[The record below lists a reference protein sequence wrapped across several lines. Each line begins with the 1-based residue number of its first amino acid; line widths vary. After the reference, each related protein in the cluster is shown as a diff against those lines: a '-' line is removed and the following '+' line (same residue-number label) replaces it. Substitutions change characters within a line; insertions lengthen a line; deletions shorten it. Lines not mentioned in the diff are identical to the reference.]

1 VYDGFDF
8 EMDRTK
14 SKKQLGFESLS
25 KPKHFFN
32 VRLSGVETTLKN
44 LKMKNLKKK
53 MKKTITKLSFVL
65 VTVVLTATSALAHF
79 GSKGPFGGGKVTCSV
94 TKKDTVY
101 IGTADGGVYAGTRKF
116 DAKANDTIITSWSA
130 KPVGLKSGKI
140 VALAH
145 TGKYAIAATADSGIF
160 RFSGYVGSDRYW
172 VKINKGLTSLDL
184 TTVIAL
190 DANTLLAGTTS
201 GKLFKSTDLGE
212 NWTEISNLSFAGTK
226 IVGIQQGKNRLFL
239 LTESKGVF
247 YSSNLGATWSDFN
260 DVSTQNLNGL
270 LSINY
275 LAEPDQLAV
284 FNESSLYV
292 LENADTVTK
301 LSYDVSPFNVKVK
314 KIIVDEIGSSGLFI
328 SERGVGDPISQ
339 KYDSY
344 NFNITDSLNINNG
357 FIHKDQFYI
366 CIENNGI
373 YRLDQSTTSWVATNT
388 GFNNIKTNAFA
399 TNNAKLI
406 YVANE
411 RGVYVTKNL
420 ATSYTK
426 INKGLTDSLHVNDL
440 AIFGSKAFAVT
451 ENAGVFVTDTAA
463 NVWTPFNKG
472 LTNMAI
478 EKVFASKGFVY
489 VICSTGNVY
498 ETNGTADWKLIQTGL
513 PAGSEPVSLA
523 FLGGKVYLAAH
534 GQGAFVKPE
543 GSGEWTDINKNLP
556 TDHLTSITALGTNV
570 YVGAHHGGVYV
581 SDIHNID
588 WKATAETSIDH
599 TEMLGL
605 DGDAIQALGNYGG
618 YVFASYKGGLLATS
632 DEGKTWERG
641 GNQFNLP
648 SFTDV
653 NKIGFAGERVFVT
666 TENNCIYSNALSE
679 VQLNVAFQEV
689 KAATCDNKA
698 GELSIAFTGGTAF
711 TAPAAPYKIKW
722 STGDTTLSVS
732 NLSVGNYWVEI
743 TDKNGA
749 ISKDSIQLFKEACAN
764 VSELELANTFQV
776 YPNPAKSNFTINS
789 SSAVNN
795 IHIYNE
801 LGMLVKAIENVN
813 GTNYE
818 VKTSFEKGVY
828 FIYATSEVGTYV
840 QKLIID

>member
-1 VYDGFDF
+1 
-8 EMDRTK
+8 
-14 SKKQLGFESLS
+14 
-25 KPKHFFN
+25 
-32 VRLSGVETTLKN
+32 
-44 LKMKNLKKK
+44 

-65 VTVVLTATSALAHF
+65 ASVALTTTTALAHF

-101 IGTADGGVYAGTRKF
+101 IGTADGGVYAATRKY
-116 DAKANDTIITSWSA
+116 DATAKDTIIASWSA

-172 VKINKGLTSLDL
+172 VKINKGLTEFTTTSVISLDS
-184 TTVIAL
+184 T
-190 DANTLLAGTTS
+190 TLLVGTKS
-201 GKLFKSTDLGE
+201 GKIFKSTDLGE
-212 NWTEISNLSFAGTK
+212 NWTEVINVPFAGSK
-226 IVGIQQGKNRLFL
+226 IVGIDASANRLFL
-239 LTESKGVF
+239 VSETKGVF
-247 YSSNLGATWSDFN
+247 YSENKGSTWTSLNDSNTLNIEGATSIAYNAQSDKLM
-260 DVSTQNLNGL
+260 VSNKNGLYILTSANTVTSASYTKVTFTGNVSNIIAGPAKDKWIVLSDQGIAIALPNYMTGVWYPANLNLPG
-270 LSINY
+270 N
-275 LAEPDQLAV
+275 AT
-284 FNESSLYV
+284 FNSAFILGKFLYTSL
-292 LENADTVTK
+292 DK
-301 LSYDVSPFNVKVK
+301 
-314 KIIVDEIGSSGLFI
+314 
-328 SERGVGDPISQ
+328 
-339 KYDSY
+339 
-344 NFNITDSLNINNG
+344 
-357 FIHKDQFYI
+357 
-366 CIENNGI
+366 NGI
-373 YRLDQSTTSWVATNT
+373 YRFDETNTTWVATNT
-388 GFNNIKTNAFA
+388 NFNNIKTNSFA

-463 NVWTPFNKG
+463 NVWSTFNKG

-489 VICSTGNVY
+489 VVCSTGNVY
-498 ETNGTADWKLIQTGL
+498 ETNGTADWKLIQAGL
-513 PAGSEPVSLA
+513 PAGIEPVSLA

-543 GSGEWTDINKNLP
+543 GSGEWKDINKNLP

-599 TEMLGL
+599 TTLLGL
-605 DGDAIQALGNYGG
+605 DGDAIQALSNYGG

-679 VQLNVAFQEV
+679 VPLNVAFQEV
-689 KAATCDNKA
+689 KAAACDNK
-698 GELSIAFTGGTAF
+698 GGQLSIAFTGGTSF
-711 TAPAAPYKIKW
+711 TSPTAPYKIKW
-722 STGDTTLSVS
+722 STGDTTNTILADLSK
-732 NLSVGNYWVEI
+732 GNYWVEI

-749 ISKDSIQLFKEACAN
+749 KSRDSIVLTKEACASI
-764 VSELELANTFQV
+764 SELTTETKFQV
-776 YPNPAKSNFTINS
+776 YPNPSNGNFTVNAS
-789 SSAVNN
+789 TLVNN
-795 IHIYNE
+795 IRIYNE
-801 LGMLVKAIENVN
+801 LGMLVKEIEKVN
-813 GTNYE
+813 ATQFE
-818 VKTSFEKGVY
+818 VNTAFEKGVY
-828 FIYATSEVGTYV
+828 FVYATSEVGTHV
-840 QKLIID
+840 QKLIVE

>member
-1 VYDGFDF
+1 
-8 EMDRTK
+8 
-14 SKKQLGFESLS
+14 
-25 KPKHFFN
+25 
-32 VRLSGVETTLKN
+32 
-44 LKMKNLKKK
+44 
-53 MKKTITKLSFVL
+53 MKKTITKLTFVL

-79 GSKGPFGGGKVTCSV
+79 GSKGPYGGGTVTSYV
-94 TKKDTVY
+94 VNKDTIYV
-101 IGTADGGVYAGTRKF
+101 GTANGGVYAATWTKG
-116 DAKANDTIITSWSA
+116 AVVANDSILSNWSA

-140 VALAH
+140 VSLAH

-172 VKINKGLTSLDL
+172 VKINQGLTDL
-184 TTVIAL
+184 NITSVIAL
-190 DANTLLAGTTS
+190 DANTLLAGTST
-201 GKLFKSTDLGE
+201 GKIFKSTDLGA
-212 NWTEISNLSFAGTK
+212 NWTEVTGLAFVGKKVAGIELAGSRVFVLAEGKGVYYSDNQGSNWTAINDVNTENIPGKASFSYNKSTDELMVANTSGVFKLSTAKSSTTANYSKVLAPTNAIINSISNNGGFWYIATNKGVQGSSSNQIFWMEMNDGLPADVNVNVVTLFKKSGIAGTENSGIFK
-226 IVGIQQGKNRLFL
+226 IVG
-239 LTESKGVF
+239 TV
-247 YSSNLGATWSDFN
+247 
-260 DVSTQNLNGL
+260 
-270 LSINY
+270 
-275 LAEPDQLAV
+275 P
-284 FNESSLYV
+284 YV
-292 LENADTVTK
+292 WGEA
-301 LSYDVSPFNVKVK
+301 
-314 KIIVDEIGSSGLFI
+314 
-328 SERGVGDPISQ
+328 
-339 KYDSY
+339 
-344 NFNITDSLNINNG
+344 
-357 FIHKDQFYI
+357 
-366 CIENNGI
+366 
-373 YRLDQSTTSWVATNT
+373 NT
-388 GFNNIKTNAFA
+388 GFNNIKTNSFA

-440 AIFGSKAFAVT
+440 VIFGSKAFAVT

-463 NVWTPFNKG
+463 NVWSTFNKG

-489 VICSTGNVY
+489 LICSTGNVY
-498 ETNGTADWKLIQTGL
+498 ETNGTADWKLIQAGL

-570 YVGAHHGGVYV
+570 YVSAHHGGVYV

-679 VQLNVAFQEV
+679 VPLTVAFSEV
-689 KAATCDNKA
+689 KKATCDNKA
-698 GELSIAFTGGTAF
+698 GELTIAFTGGT
-711 TAPAAPYKIKW
+711 APYKIKW
-722 STGDTTLSVS
+722 STGETTLSVS

-743 TDKNGA
+743 TDKIGA
-749 ISKDSIQLFKEACAN
+749 VSKDSIQLFKEACAN

-789 SSAVNN
+789 TSVVNN

-801 LGMLVKAIENVN
+801 LGMLVKEIEKVN
-813 GTNYE
+813 TTQFAVN
-818 VKTSFEKGVY
+818 TTFEKGVY
-828 FIYATSEVGTYV
+828 FIYATSEDGTHV
-840 QKLIID
+840 QKLIVE

>member
-1 VYDGFDF
+1 
-8 EMDRTK
+8 
-14 SKKQLGFESLS
+14 
-25 KPKHFFN
+25 
-32 VRLSGVETTLKN
+32 
-44 LKMKNLKKK
+44 
-53 MKKTITKLSFVL
+53 MKKTITKLTFVL

-79 GSKGPFGGGKVTCSV
+79 GSKGPYVGGTVTSYV
-94 TKKDTVY
+94 VNKDTIYV
-101 IGTADGGVYAGTRKF
+101 GTANGGVYAATWTKG
-116 DAKANDTIITSWSA
+116 AVVANDSILSNWSA

-140 VALAH
+140 VSLAH

-172 VKINKGLTSLDL
+172 VKINQGLTDL
-184 TTVIAL
+184 NITSVIAL
-190 DANTLLAGTTS
+190 DANTLLAGTST
-201 GKLFKSTDLGE
+201 GKIFKSTDLGT
-212 NWTEISNLSFAGTK
+212 NWTEVTGLAFVGKKVAGIELAGSRVFVLAEGKGVYYSENQGSNWTAINDVNTENIPGKASFSYNKSTDELMVANTSGVFKLSTAKSSTTANYSKVIAPTNANINSISNNGDFWYIATNKGVQVSSSNQIFWMEMNDGLPADVNVNVVTLFKKSGIAGTDNSGIFK
-226 IVGIQQGKNRLFL
+226 IVGN
-239 LTESKGVF
+239 V
-247 YSSNLGATWSDFN
+247 
-260 DVSTQNLNGL
+260 
-270 LSINY
+270 
-275 LAEPDQLAV
+275 P
-284 FNESSLYV
+284 YV
-292 LENADTVTK
+292 W
-301 LSYDVSPFNVKVK
+301 
-314 KIIVDEIGSSGLFI
+314 
-328 SERGVGDPISQ
+328 GD
-339 KYDSY
+339 
-344 NFNITDSLNINNG
+344 
-357 FIHKDQFYI
+357 
-366 CIENNGI
+366 
-373 YRLDQSTTSWVATNT
+373 ANT
-388 GFNNIKTNAFA
+388 GFNNMKTNSFA

-440 AIFGSKAFAVT
+440 VIFGSKAFAVT

-463 NVWTPFNKG
+463 NVWSTFNKG

-498 ETNGTADWKLIQTGL
+498 ETNGTADWKLIQAGL

-570 YVGAHHGGVYV
+570 YVSAHHGGVYV
-581 SDIHNID
+581 SDIHNIG

-679 VQLNVAFQEV
+679 VPLTVAFSEV
-689 KAATCDNKA
+689 KKATCDNKA
-698 GELSIAFTGGTAF
+698 GELTIAFTGGT
-711 TAPAAPYKIKW
+711 APYKIKW
-722 STGDTTLSVS
+722 STGETTLSVS

-743 TDKNGA
+743 TDKIGA
-749 ISKDSIQLFKEACAN
+749 VSKDSIQLFKEACAN

-789 SSAVNN
+789 TSVVNN

-801 LGMLVKAIENVN
+801 LGMLVKEIEKVN
-813 GTNYE
+813 TTQFAVN
-818 VKTSFEKGVY
+818 TTFEKGVY
-828 FIYATSEVGTYV
+828 FIYATSEDGTHV
-840 QKLIID
+840 QKLIVE

>member
-1 VYDGFDF
+1 
-8 EMDRTK
+8 
-14 SKKQLGFESLS
+14 
-25 KPKHFFN
+25 
-32 VRLSGVETTLKN
+32 
-44 LKMKNLKKK
+44 
-53 MKKTITKLSFVL
+53 MKKTITKLSLALTAVA
-65 VTVVLTATSALAHF
+65 LTATSAFAHF
-79 GSKGPFGGGKVTCSV
+79 GSKGPYGGGTVTSYV
-94 TKKDTVY
+94 IQKDTIYV
-101 IGTADGGVYAGTRKF
+101 GTANGGVYAATWTKG
-116 DAKANDTIITSWSA
+116 AVVANDSILSNWSA

-140 VALAH
+140 VSLAH

-172 VKINKGLTSLDL
+172 VKINNGLTDL
-184 TTVIAL
+184 NITSVSAL
-190 DANTLLAGTTS
+190 DANTLIAGTST
-201 GKLFKSTDLGE
+201 GKIFKSTDLGA
-212 NWTEISNLSFAGTK
+212 NWTEVTGLAFAGKKVAGIELAGSRVFVLVEGKGVYYSDNQGANWTALNDTNTENVLGKTSFSYNKSTDELMLANASGLFVLSAAKTSITALYNKVSTPSNGVINSISNNGGFWYVATNKGVQGSSSNQIFWMELNDGLPADVNVNVVTLFKKSGIAGTENKGIFK
-226 IVGIQQGKNRLFL
+226 IVG
-239 LTESKGVF
+239 
-247 YSSNLGATWSDFN
+247 
-260 DVSTQNLNGL
+260 
-270 LSINY
+270 
-275 LAEPDQLAV
+275 
-284 FNESSLYV
+284 
-292 LENADTVTK
+292 TV
-301 LSYDVSPFNVKVK
+301 PFVWG
-314 KIIVDEIGSSGLFI
+314 E
-328 SERGVGDPISQ
+328 
-339 KYDSY
+339 
-344 NFNITDSLNINNG
+344 
-357 FIHKDQFYI
+357 
-366 CIENNGI
+366 
-373 YRLDQSTTSWVATNT
+373 ANT
-388 GFNNIKTNAFA
+388 GFNNIKTNSFT

-420 ATSYTK
+420 ANSYTK

-463 NVWTPFNKG
+463 NVWSTFNKG

-498 ETNGTADWKLIQTGL
+498 ETNGTADWKLIQAGL

-523 FLGGKVYLAAH
+523 FLGGQVFLAAH

-543 GSGEWTDINKNLP
+543 GSGEWKDINKNLP

-599 TEMLGL
+599 TTLLGL

-679 VQLNVAFQEV
+679 LPINVAFQDV
-689 KAATCDNKA
+689 KAAACDNK
-698 GELSIAFTGGTAF
+698 GGQLSIAFTGGTIF
-711 TAPAAPYKIKW
+711 TSPAAPYKIKW
-722 STGDTTLSVS
+722 STGDTTNTILADLSK
-732 NLSVGNYWVEI
+732 GNYWVEI
-743 TDKNGA
+743 TDKNGVT
-749 ISKDSIQLFKEACAN
+749 SRDSILLIKETCASI
-764 VSELELANTFQV
+764 SELSTETAFQV
-776 YPNPAKSNFTINS
+776 YPNPSKGNFTVNTS
-789 SSAVNN
+789 TLVNN
-795 IHIYNE
+795 IRIYNE
-801 LGMLVKAIENVN
+801 LGMLVKEIEKVN
-813 GTNYE
+813 TTQFE
-818 VKTSFEKGVY
+818 VNTTFEKGVY
-828 FIYATSEVGTYV
+828 FVYATSEVGTHI
-840 QKLIID
+840 QKLIIE

>member
-1 VYDGFDF
+1 
-8 EMDRTK
+8 
-14 SKKQLGFESLS
+14 
-25 KPKHFFN
+25 
-32 VRLSGVETTLKN
+32 
-44 LKMKNLKKK
+44 

-65 VTVVLTATSALAHF
+65 ASVALTATSALAHF
-79 GSKGPFGGGKVTCSV
+79 GSKGPYGGGKVTCSIS
-94 TKKDTVY
+94 KKDTVY
-101 IGTADGGVYAGTRKF
+101 LGTANGGVYSGVRKY
-116 DAKANDTIITSWSA
+116 DATAKDTIITSWSA

-140 VALAH
+140 VGLAH

-172 VKINKGLTSLDL
+172 VKINKGLTDL
-184 TTVIAL
+184 ELTSVVAL
-190 DANTLLAGTTS
+190 DANTLLAGTKS
-201 GKLFKSTDLGE
+201 GKLFKSTDLGD
-212 NWTEISNLSFAGTK
+212 NWTEIKNLAFAGSK
-226 IVGIQQGKNRLFL
+226 IVAFDRSANRLFI
-239 LTESKGVF
+239 LTETKGVF
-247 YSSNLGATWSDFN
+247 YS
-260 DVSTQNLNGL
+260 
-270 LSINY
+270 
-275 LAEPDQLAV
+275 
-284 FNESSLYV
+284 
-292 LENADTVTK
+292 
-301 LSYDVSPFNVKVK
+301 
-314 KIIVDEIGSSGLFI
+314 
-328 SERGVGDPISQ
+328 
-339 KYDSY
+339 
-344 NFNITDSLNINNG
+344 
-357 FIHKDQFYI
+357 
-366 CIENNGI
+366 ENNGSTWTSLNDFNTQNI
-373 YRLDQSTTSWVATNT
+373 EGGTAFAYNQGGDMLMVSNKNGLFVLDSANTETAADFTKIAFDVKTMQIFTLGNKNNWIITTDKGLYSAGQFYLTGEWYEANFNKPTNTVFNYIFALASNFYAAIENDGLYRVDGQSSWTAINT
-388 GFNNIKTNAFA
+388 GFNNLKTNSFA
-399 TNNAKLI
+399 TNNDKLI

-463 NVWTPFNKG
+463 NVWSTFNKG
-472 LTNMAI
+472 LSNMSI
-478 EKVFASKGFVY
+478 KKVFASKGFVY

-498 ETNGTADWKLIQTGL
+498 ETNGTADWKLIQAGL
-513 PAGSEPVSLA
+513 PNGSEPVSLA

-599 TEMLGL
+599 TVMLGL

-618 YVFASYKGGLLATS
+618 YVFASYKGGLLATA

-679 VQLNVAFQEV
+679 LPLNVSFQEV

-698 GELSIAFTGGTAF
+698 GELRIAFTGGTAF
-711 TAPAAPYKIKW
+711 TASAAPYKIKW
-722 STGDTTLSVS
+722 STGDTAVSVS
-732 NLSVGNYWVEI
+732 NLTVGNYWVEI

-749 ISKDSIQLFKEACAN
+749 TSKDSIQLFKEACAN
-764 VSELELANTFQV
+764 VTELALEAAFQV
-776 YPNPAKSNFTINS
+776 YPNPSKGNFTVIAS
-789 SSAVNN
+789 SVLND
-795 IHIYNE
+795 IRIYNE
-801 LGMLVKAIENVN
+801 LGMLVKEFEKVN
-813 GTNYE
+813 ASTYE
-818 VKTSFEKGVY
+818 VKSTFEKGVY
-828 FIYATSEVGTYV
+828 FVYSTSEVGTHV

>member
-1 VYDGFDF
+1 
-8 EMDRTK
+8 
-14 SKKQLGFESLS
+14 
-25 KPKHFFN
+25 
-32 VRLSGVETTLKN
+32 
-44 LKMKNLKKK
+44 

-65 VTVVLTATSALAHF
+65 ATVALTTTSALAHF
-79 GSKGPFGGGKVTCSV
+79 GSKGPYGGGTVTSYV
-94 TKKDTVY
+94 VNKDTIYV
-101 IGTADGGVYAGTRKF
+101 GTANGGVYAATWTKG
-116 DAKANDTIITSWSA
+116 AVVANDSILSNWSA

-140 VALAH
+140 VSLTH

-172 VKINKGLTSLDL
+172 VKINKGLTDL
-184 TTVIAL
+184 NITSVIAL
-190 DANTLLAGTTS
+190 NANTLLAGTST
-201 GKLFKSTDLGE
+201 GKIFKSTDLGA
-212 NWTEISNLSFAGTK
+212 NWTEVTGLAFVGKKVAGIELAGSRVFVLAEGKGVYYSDNQGSNWTAINDVNTENIPGKASFSYNKSTDELMVANTSGVFKLSTAKSSTTANYSKVLAPTNANINSISNNGGFWYVATNKGVQVSSSNQIFWMEMNDGLPADVNVNMVTLFKKSGIAGTENSGIFK
-226 IVGIQQGKNRLFL
+226 IVGI
-239 LTESKGVF
+239 V
-247 YSSNLGATWSDFN
+247 
-260 DVSTQNLNGL
+260 
-270 LSINY
+270 
-275 LAEPDQLAV
+275 P
-284 FNESSLYV
+284 YV
-292 LENADTVTK
+292 W
-301 LSYDVSPFNVKVK
+301 
-314 KIIVDEIGSSGLFI
+314 
-328 SERGVGDPISQ
+328 GD
-339 KYDSY
+339 
-344 NFNITDSLNINNG
+344 
-357 FIHKDQFYI
+357 
-366 CIENNGI
+366 
-373 YRLDQSTTSWVATNT
+373 ANT
-388 GFNNIKTNAFA
+388 GFNNMKTNSFA

-411 RGVYVTKNL
+411 RGVYVTKDL
-420 ATSYTK
+420 ANSYTK

-440 AIFGSKAFAVT
+440 VIFGSKAFAVT

-463 NVWTPFNKG
+463 NVWSTFNKG

-498 ETNGTADWKLIQTGL
+498 ETNGTADWKLIQAGL

-534 GQGAFVKPE
+534 GHGAFVKPE

-605 DGDAIQALGNYGG
+605 DGAAIQALGNYGG

-632 DEGKTWERG
+632 DEGKTWQAG

-666 TENNCIYSNALSE
+666 TENNCIYSNKLSE
-679 VQLNVAFQEV
+679 LPLNVSFQEV

-698 GELSIAFTGGTAF
+698 GELRIAFTGGTAF
-711 TAPAAPYKIKW
+711 TTPAAPYKIKW
-722 STGDTTLSVS
+722 STGDTTVSVS
-732 NLSVGNYWVEI
+732 NLTVGNYWVEI

-749 ISKDSIQLFKEACAN
+749 TSKDSIQLFKEACAN
-764 VSELELANTFQV
+764 VSELALEAAFQV
-776 YPNPAKSNFTINS
+776 YPNPSKGNFTVIAS
-789 SSAVNN
+789 SVLND
-795 IHIYNE
+795 IRIYNE
-801 LGMLVKAIENVN
+801 LGMLVKEFEKVN
-813 GTNYE
+813 ASTYE
-818 VKTSFEKGVY
+818 VKSTFEKGVY
-828 FIYATSEVGTYV
+828 FVYSTSEVGTHV